1 MSKKKSRTQA
11 EIAADAFRTGR
22 PPVPREQKRSEVISV
37 RTTLAERMRLRRE
50 ADRRG
55 IGVSDLLMEPW
66 RESQ

>member
-22 PPVPREQKRSEVISV
+22 PPVPSAKKRDQVLSV

-50 ADRRG
+50 ADKRG